1 MKKML
6 IVAAALLSAAPAWAQ
21 HDHHKGPNG
30 GPVEDVAG
38 VHVEMVASGKT
49 VTFNVFD
56 ESNKP
61 LPTSGFSGAALLIS
75 GSERE
80 TLPLTAAGT
89 ALKAESKSEIAK
101 GASVSLTLK
110 TADGKTGQAKFK
122 P

>member
-6 IVAAALLSAAPAWAQ
+6 IVAVALSFVAPALAQ

-30 GPVEDVAG
+30 GTVEDVAG

-56 ESNKP
+56 EVNKP
-61 LPTSGFSGAALLIS
+61 LPTEGFSGAALLIS

-80 TLPLTAAGT
+80 TLPLTATGT
-89 ALKAESKSEIAK
+89 ALKAESKSDIAK

-110 TADGKTGQAKFK
+110 TVDGKTGQAKFK